1 MFERP
6 ILIYSNYCIHST
18 NFINELM
25 KNSEMFESF
34 IRINIDV
41 DPNTRSR
48 PSIFYEI
55 QEKLNYKISEIPTII
70 VDNAEYILTGV
81 NAFEWLEYNLNKK
94 EQEKELTPFNPIE
107 MGSFSDSYSS
117 YGSSDLTAAREQS
130 FKFLNKADDKINTP
144 QEMASNVSKDEYSNK
159 QKERENFDNVYNQ
172 QPNQHPNNFRNISYH
187 QQKNAN
193 HPPPQQFDPK
203 YLHGSMSEKQK
214 DFDVKL
220 QQMVLDRE
228 QFKSVRSPKINPDLI
243 DFKTGNIKTN

>member
-25 KNSEMFESF
+25 KNSEMFENF

-94 EQEKELTPFNPIE
+94 EQDI
-107 MGSFSDSYSS
+107 M
-117 YGSSDLTAAREQS
+117 R
-130 FKFLNKADDKINTP
+130 
-144 QEMASNVSKDEYSNK
+144 SKS
-159 QKERENFDNVYNQ
+159 
-172 QPNQHPNNFRNISYH
+172 
-187 QQKNAN
+187 
-193 HPPPQQFDPK
+193 
-203 YLHGSMSEKQK
+203 HG
-214 DFDVKL
+214 
-220 QQMVLDRE
+220 
-228 QFKSVRSPKINPDLI
+228 
-243 DFKTGNIKTN
+243 